1 MGDDFTGTYMGPP
14 MLVEGALE
22 GVSQKHSGTPL
33 LWLQSLG
40 WTSQQRPL
48 RTSHQGEGSG
58 EADAWLVDPCPL
70 MSMNRAFTLLPGLH

>member
-1 MGDDFTGTYMGPP
+1 MGDDVTGTYMGPP
-14 MLVEGALE
+14 TLVEGALE
-22 GVSQKHSGTPL
+22 GVSQKHPGTPL

-58 EADAWLVDPCPL
+58 EAGACPL
-70 MSMNRAFTLLPGLH
+70 MSMKRAFTPLPGLH